1 MAFKMKSGNAPA
13 FKQMG
18 SSDAA
23 PTSPEGATID
33 PSATGSDSGASPLP
47 FWKGLKNAVKNVAR
61 NNPISMA
68 TRAIKGEDVIKID
81 GMGGDEEGCDCGEE
95 GISGEAMGT
104 VPGGAGGIF
113 GAGQPMGEE
122 HWKKI
127 QEKKSKAEA
136 S

>member
-13 FKQMG
+13 FKQIG
-18 SSDAA
+18 
-23 PTSPEGATID
+23 
-33 PSATGSDSGASPLP
+33 SATASEEPVVGNNSGDSPLP

-68 TRAIKGEDVIKID
+68 TRAIKGDDVIKID
-81 GMGGDEEGCDCGEE
+81 GMNEEDGGDCDCGEE
-95 GISGEAMGT
+95 GISGQSMGAI
-104 VPGGAGGIF
+104 GGAGIF
-113 GAGQPMGEE
+113 GGGDRAMSEE

-127 QEKKSKAEA
+127 QNKESKA

>member
-18 SSDAA
+18 SATISSA
-23 PTSPEGATID
+23 PEGPPMGD
-33 PSATGSDSGASPLP
+33 SAAGSDSAASPLP

-95 GISGEAMGT
+95 GISGEAIGT
-104 VPGGAGGIF
+104 APEGAGIF
-113 GAGQPMGEE
+113 GAGKPMGEE